1 MADQT
6 MLNWLLNKINR
17 KQNNEVVESNKVV
30 YLPGTKLSYDES
42 LIPKFKDDHQELL
55 AIYTECAQAYD
66 EQKHLKLNQLL
77 KKFKTK
83 LTSHLL
89 VENVRFYI
97 YVTHYYKEDEE
108 TKTLIESFRREME
121 AIGKAAFNFLAS
133 YTASDAVYNAKFKQE
148 FDTIG
153 GVLSDRISAEEG
165 ELYLLYA
172 PPHDY

>member
-1 MADQT
+1 

-17 KQNNEVVESNKVV
+17 KSNQEKIEDNKVA

-66 EQKHLKLNQLL
+66 DQKHLKLNQLL
-77 KKFKTK
+77 KKLKTK

-97 YVTHYYKEDEE
+97 YVSHYYQDDEDN
-108 TKTLIESFRREME
+108 KKLIESFRREME
-121 AIGKAAFNFLAS
+121 GIGKAAFNFLTTYIVA
-133 YTASDAVYNAKFKQE
+133 DAVYDAKFKEE
-148 FDTIG
+148 FDAIG
-153 GVLSDRISAEEG
+153 GVLTDRISAEEG

-172 PPHDY
+172 PPHGH